1 VKFNKSII
9 LGLLLLS
16 IFGCSQEAMMERL
29 IPKEEVEFSKKYL
42 SLFQSRNFEEISKPL
57 NPQLKTE
64 KLQSQLEQV
73 AQFFPPD
80 PPKNIELVGSNTFKS
95 GDKWEANITFQYEF
109 PSSWLIASINLERI
123 GDGDLIVN
131 GVNVNPIR
139 DSLTNINKFTFKGK
153 SPIHFIFLVLVG
165 FLPLFI
171 IFTFITCLR
180 TPIKKRKWL
189 WAIFVLWGY
198 GQFSINWTTGVG
210 SIKPFYFQLLGAGFM
225 SAGKYAPWIL
235 SISIPLGAILF
246 WIRKGEMAQKQETI
260 EGQVSG
266 GDAENSGDL
275 TGKIFGRAAH
285 KTADLYVMPQG
296 GEK

>member
-1 VKFNKSII
+1 MIEK
-9 LGLLLLS
+9 
-16 IFGCSQEAMMERL
+16 L

-80 PPKNIELVGSNTFKS
+80 PPKNVELVGSHTLRS
-95 GDKWEANITFQYEF
+95 GDRWQANITFQYEF

-139 DSLTNINKFTFKGK
+139 DSLANINKFTFKGK
-153 SPIHFIFLVLVG
+153 GPIHFVFLALIV
-165 FLPLFI
+165 FLPVFT
-171 IFTFITCLR
+171 IFTFIVCLR
-180 TPIKKRKWL
+180 TRIKKRKWL
-189 WAIFVLWGY
+189 WAIFILLGY
-198 GQFSINWTTGVG
+198 GQVSLNWTTGTG
-210 SIKPFYFQLLGAGFM
+210 SIKPIYFQILGAGFM

-235 SISIPLGAILF
+235 SISFPLGAILF
-246 WIRKGEMAQKQETI
+246 WVKKGRMAKEQKAT
-260 EGQVSG
+260 EGQPVSRADAGESG
-266 GDAENSGDL
+266 GL
-275 TGKIFGRAAH
+275 TG
-285 KTADLYVMPQG
+285 
-296 GEK
+296 